1 MWSNQSLMTNIPS
14 SALARSDR
22 VGTEELK
29 SGCVDGGICASSML
43 GGIYVSL
50 TRGREPEKASVMSC
64 YRFRPPSECLP
75 TLNNS
80 DCDMIVLR
88 KNLAQCLSEH
98 TVAGPCGLFWACD
111 EVQGG
116 PTLLGL
122 RPGNIN
128 PSVFLVSKFKGNAR
142 EAIWVQTGG
151 LVGFRRLTPGLNLES
166 FGFDSQK
173 RVSSPN

>member
-1 MWSNQSLMTNIPS
+1 MTNIPS
-14 SALARSDR
+14 SALARSD
-22 VGTEELK
+22 GTEELR

-43 GGIYVSL
+43 GGMYVSL
-50 TRGREPEKASVMSC
+50 TRGREPEKVMSC

-75 TLNNS
+75 TLSTS
-80 DCDMIVLR
+80 DCGMIVMR
-88 KNLAQCLSEH
+88 KDLAKCLSEH
-98 TVAGPCGLFWACD
+98 TVAGLCGLSWACD

-128 PSVFLVSKFKGNAR
+128 PSVFLVSKFKGNAC

-151 LVGFRRLTPGLNLES
+151 LVGFGRLTPGLNLEP

-173 RVSSPN
+173 RVSSLN